1 MASKDVNETNT
12 TTKNSSTIESR
23 NRPPPLLMRNEPEQ
37 YICKYYQDKLLQ
49 EELEI
54 NADILK
60 SFGINM
66 PQGCNVQQ
74 LVKILSEHSDPKAL
88 ELAQKYKD
96 TFLSNI

>member
-49 EELEI
+49 
-54 NADILK
+54 
-60 SFGINM
+60 
-66 PQGCNVQQ
+66 
-74 LVKILSEHSDPKAL
+74 
-88 ELAQKYKD
+88 
-96 TFLSNI
+96 